1 MAELLIQLTKRPD
14 GGAVLR
20 CVRGDGTV
28 TWQRHEGA
36 HGRFFPL
43 HDLTHYAVETTLG
56 FRSGFYGLIADG
68 WDISETT
75 GKTKRGPLPAEA
87 ILVEQIVGFLD
98 AERGGR
104 TESTAEEFN
113 RYLANAP
120 ATAGLRERRE
130 VSEAELRTIRERAR
144 EMWSRWFGLPSGQTL
159 ELRCDMA
166 STQV

>member
-56 FRSGFYGLIADG
+56 FRSGFYGLIADEPDRQG
-68 WDISETT
+68 HA
-75 GKTKRGPLPAEA
+75 RGERS
-87 ILVEQIVGFLD
+87 
-98 AERGGR
+98 ERGRGEHTRHGPRAGARAGR
-104 TESTAEEFN
+104 
-113 RYLANAP
+113 
-120 ATAGLRERRE
+120 
-130 VSEAELRTIRERAR
+130 VS
-144 EMWSRWFGLPSGQTL
+144 
-159 ELRCDMA
+159 
-166 STQV
+166 